1 MTEEVFD
8 LEPWE
13 VKVMLE
19 DYLEKR
25 RCSKHSTDVV
35 RRGTVELKHDLV
47 ENVFYV
53 KATKRG
59 TE

>member
-35 RRGTVELKHDLV
+35 RRGTVELKHDPV

-53 KATKRG
+53 KATKGG